1 MPLSSVRHKRG
12 TTTKN
17 NTYTGPE
24 GELTIDLERKTARVH
39 DGIQVGGFALAKEE
53 VTETVLSNSSAI
65 IALQN
70 RIFELENTVDTLISG
85 LKVLVSVR
93 VATTANLTSSY
104 NGTNKTLTN
113 TGALSAL
120 SIDGVALAVGNRVLV
135 KNQTTGTQN
144 GIYTVTTVGS
154 ASVAWVLTRATDADT
169 SAEVVNG
176 IYTFTSEGT
185 VNANRG
191 FTLITANPITLD
203 TTALTFTQVTA
214 AGQIAGGAGLTRSG
228 NVLDIVSASTSRL
241 VVNPDSIDLA
251 TTGVV
256 AGTYRSVQVDVYGR
270 AIAGTNPSRSGWTAP
285 TGTATRTGF
294 ATSSATVT
302 QVAQALKAVIDD
314 LIALG
319 ILGG

>member
-1 MPLSSVRHKRG
+1 MPPTIQHKRG
-12 TTTKN
+12 TTSKN
-17 NTYTGPE
+17 DAYTGSV
-24 GELTIDLERKTARVH
+24 GELTVDTERKTARVH
-39 DGIQVGGFALAKEE
+39 DGVQVGGFTLAKEE

-85 LKVLVSVR
+85 LRVLESVR

-113 TGALSAL
+113 TGTLSAL
-120 SIDGVALAVGNRVLV
+120 SIDGVALVVGNRVLV

-144 GIYTVTTVGS
+144 GVYTVTTVGS

-176 IYTFTSEGT
+176 IYVFVSEGT

-191 FTLITANPITLD
+191 FALITANPITLD

-214 AGQIAGGAGLTRSG
+214 AGQLSGGAGLTRTG
-228 NVLDIVSASTSRL
+228 NVLDVVSASTSRL
-241 VVNPDSIDLA
+241 VVNPDSVDLA

-256 AGTYRSVQVDVYGR
+256 AGTYRSVQVDAYGR
-270 AIAGTNPSRSGWTAP
+270 AIAGTNPSQSGWTAP

-314 LIALG
+314 LITLG